1 MTVLRRLLI
10 AGAGAAA
17 LAFGAFSAGAPAMAQ
32 TAEDRR
38 LDRLE
43 KDLHE
48 LRAIVFQG
56 RDTGQPVVVKP
67 EGPDPAVEALQGRVD
82 QLEQTLRNLSGQV
95 EVLSH
100 DLDEAKRQGAAA
112 HDAEVELR
120 GEVKALTDEMHP
132 QVPADGSGA
141 APPPAGSAAPEAQ
154 AGAAPAAPPGSG
166 EAASFRAAKALLA
179 GGDYAGAADAL
190 NAYLQQ
196 YGSSPHAREAY
207 YLLGESYYIRGAYGD
222 ATTAYARS
230 LKDWPKLA
238 WAPDATVKLARALAS
253 TSRVEQGCAA
263 LAEFQRR
270 YGATASRAVRARAAA
285 TAASAKCPG

>member
-1 MTVLRRLLI
+1 MTVLPRVLI

-17 LAFGAFSAGAPAMAQ
+17 LAFGALSSSAPAMAQ
-32 TAEDRR
+32 TTEDRR
-38 LDRLE
+38 LDRME

-48 LRAIVFQG
+48 LRSIVFQG

-100 DLDEAKRQGAAA
+100 DLDEAKRQSAAA
-112 HDAEVELR
+112 HDAETELR

-132 QVPADGSGA
+132 QVPAAGSGA
-141 APPPAGSAAPEAQ
+141 APPAVGGPEGQAAATPV
-154 AGAAPAAPPGSG
+154 APPGGG

-207 YLLGESYYIRGAYGD
+207 YMLGESYYIRGAYGD

-230 LKDWPKLA
+230 LKDWPKVA

-253 TSRVEQGCAA
+253 TNRVEQGCAA
-263 LAEFQRR
+263 LAEFDRR
-270 YGATASRAVRARAAA
+270 YGATASKTVKARAAA
-285 TAASAKCPG
+285 TAATAKCPG